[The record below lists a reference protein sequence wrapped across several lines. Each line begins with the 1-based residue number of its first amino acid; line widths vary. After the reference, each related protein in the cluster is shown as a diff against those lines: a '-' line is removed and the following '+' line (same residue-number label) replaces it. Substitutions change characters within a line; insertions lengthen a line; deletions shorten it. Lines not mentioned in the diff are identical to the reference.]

1 MYLEASVHHFTV
13 CVASFPC
20 LQNVRT
26 PGSEFAYRCA
36 HFTVR
41 FVFIDHKLCVR
52 KAVRQFQAMFCAYA
66 SFINETPELCR
77 EKERTPRFCA

>member
-41 FVFIDHKLCVR
+41 FVFIDHKLCMG
-52 KAVRQFQAMFCAYA
+52 KGVRQFQAPFWAYA
-66 SFINETPELCR
+66 SFINETPGLY
-77 EKERTPRFCA
+77 